1 MRTGYKRGE
10 INKSSF
16 INSIKQGIQTP
27 VNAAIGKYYDI
38 KTKSAQSKMIQGYVS
53 KQPSKI
59 PTEKR
64 TPSAV
69 AHEKE
74 YMDKQLRSKI
84 NKKNPSLLK

>member
-1 MRTGYKRGE
+1 MA
-10 INKSSF
+10 INLKGF
-16 INSIKQGIQTP
+16 INRVKKGIEAP
-27 VNAAIGKYYDI
+27 VGATINKYYDI
-38 KTKSAQSKMIQGYVS
+38 KTKGAQSKMIQGYVS

>member
-1 MRTGYKRGE
+1 
-10 INKSSF
+10 
-16 INSIKQGIQTP
+16 
-27 VNAAIGKYYDI
+27 
-38 KTKSAQSKMIQGYVS
+38 MIQGYVS

>member
-1 MRTGYKRGE
+1 MANFVNYVKGRISGAGETIKNYAYAANTKR
-10 INKSSF
+10 
-16 INSIKQGIQTP
+16 
-27 VNAAIGKYYDI
+27 
-38 KTKSAQSKMIQGYVS
+38 AQSKMIQGYVS